1 MFTGRSI
8 VNFIIG
14 LLAVIGFIAVL
25 GLGGMLA
32 MHAGMMHGMW
42 SCVSVMFPHDGTHS

>member
-1 MFTGRSI
+1 MFTGRPI

-14 LLAVIGFIAVL
+14 LLAVIGFIVVL

-42 SCVSVMFPHDGTHS
+42 SCGSVMHPHSGTQS